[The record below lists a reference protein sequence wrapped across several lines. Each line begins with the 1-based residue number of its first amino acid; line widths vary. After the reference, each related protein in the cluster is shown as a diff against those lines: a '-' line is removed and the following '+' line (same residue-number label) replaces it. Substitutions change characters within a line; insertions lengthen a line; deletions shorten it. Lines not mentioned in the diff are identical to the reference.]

1 MDLPQRLAQI
11 QTDHENARQIVKCTV
26 GNDDARDFVLSILD
40 SWRIMARREIVL
52 QAKQSKRDGRP
63 FPESC

>member
-1 MDLPQRLAQI
+1 MDLPQRLSLI
-11 QTDHENARQIVKCTV
+11 QTDHANASQIVKCSV

-52 QAKQSKRDGRP
+52 SAKQSKRDGRP
-63 FPESC
+63 FPASC